1 MDLFEDPDKDKC
13 QYEHNPQKET
23 QTALKV
29 QFVIS
34 LGLGLSAFLA
44 FCVSSHDTLH
54 PIRCHPSY

>member
-1 MDLFEDPDKDKC
+1 MDLFEDPDDPGC
-13 QYEHNPQKET
+13 HYEYNPQKET

-44 FCVSSHDTLH
+44 FCVS
-54 PIRCHPSY
+54 